1 MKTKQRFT
9 ALYVR
14 PLTVAL
20 VAIVFVSLILFM
32 GLMDLSRLDRTLIGF
47 MENRGL
53 DIITTVEKLSQE
65 NQDYLYVTLRRGS
78 TRSRGDEFT
87 PIIKDPITPQGSL
100 IKSLVE
106 LARDIDIKWQAGELS
121 LTALKRIV
129 ERENLWLVT
138 ILDHDGRIVLKSR
151 DFKEQPPGGS
161 LSASSVEGN
170 SIVDL
175 LRKFGDPDEVGYI
188 ALRRKDG
195 KGTIVV
201 ALDNKG
207 LKYWST
213 KVAVNKT
220 IEEVG
225 WGHGLAYL
233 MVMDTQRK
241 VLGKAGSI
249 PALLTHSDMIAAKI
263 IAGTTPL
270 ISRKVVYDQEKMLE
284 IFAPI
289 RLDGEIVGYARLGLE
304 RAMAEDVLKKNK
316 TRMFLFTILI
326 GIIGILSIWL
336 LYQNQNRHLKR
347 MEELSRKLDR
357 AERLSSLGRLAAGV
371 AHEIRNPLN
380 AISIATQR
388 LQRGYASSESGN
400 NAEEKRQE
408 CLRITGI
415 IREEIKRLNGIIEE
429 FLTFFRSRRLELHEQ
444 PLTPILQKI
453 VLLMEEEARSRGI
466 VFQTQWDSRRI
477 MVPMDRDKL
486 TQAFLNILKNAME
499 SISGHGTITL
509 AVADGV
515 NNHVEVKITDTGVGL
530 SPEEIDNIFNPD
542 YTTKEKGLGLGL
554 PLAHEIIHGHQG
566 EVTVESTPGEGT
578 TFVISFPLEQQ

>member
-1 MKTKQRFT
+1 MKTKQRFA

-20 VAIVFVSLILFM
+20 VAIVFVSLILVM
-32 GLMDLSRLDRTLIGF
+32 GLMDLSRLDRTMIGF

-65 NQDYLYVTLRRGS
+65 NQDYLYVTLRRGN
-78 TRSRGDEFT
+78 TGSRRDEFT

-106 LARDIDIKWQAGELS
+106 LARDIDVKWQAGKLS

-151 DFKEQPPGGS
+151 LFKELPPWESPSTPSG
-161 LSASSVEGN
+161 EGK

-175 LRKFGDPDEVGYI
+175 LKKFGDPDEVGYI

-195 KGTIVV
+195 KGTIIV

-233 MVMDTQRK
+233 MVIDTQGK
-241 VLGKAGSI
+241 VLGKAGKI
-249 PALLTHSDMIAAKI
+249 PALLTHSDAIATKI
-263 IAGTTPL
+263 TAGASPL

-316 TRMFLFTILI
+316 TRMFLFTVLI
-326 GIIGILSIWL
+326 GVIGILSIWL

-388 LQRGYASSESGN
+388 LQRRYASSESGDD
-400 NAEEKRQE
+400 AEEKREE

-415 IREEIKRLNGIIEE
+415 IR
-429 FLTFFRSRRLELHEQ
+429 
-444 PLTPILQKI
+444 
-453 VLLMEEEARSRGI
+453 
-466 VFQTQWDSRRI
+466 
-477 MVPMDRDKL
+477 
-486 TQAFLNILKNAME
+486 
-499 SISGHGTITL
+499 
-509 AVADGV
+509 
-515 NNHVEVKITDTGVGL
+515 
-530 SPEEIDNIFNPD
+530 
-542 YTTKEKGLGLGL
+542 
-554 PLAHEIIHGHQG
+554 
-566 EVTVESTPGEGT
+566 
-578 TFVISFPLEQQ
+578 